1 MLLPTICSFVF
12 LFVFLLVC
20 LLVCFA
26 MYWFS
31 PESINPIASKNAP
44 PTHHEA
50 VGDDGNNHQD
60 GEGKDCDCGKANL
73 IEEYSG
79 YTYRLFRLIKRHY
92 DDMH

>member
-1 MLLPTICSFVF
+1 MVWDGTIRNPVLLPTIC
-12 LFVFLLVC
+12 LFVWFAFLLVC

-60 GEGKDCDCGKANL
+60 GERNDCDCGKANL

-79 YTYRLFRLIKRHY
+79 HRYR
-92 DDMH
+92 